1 MEFKKGIFLLVV
13 FALFPLNVLAITDD
27 VELKCQSEVMIDN
40 YIDCTVSLR
49 TEQVIKG
56 VHSYF
61 QFDDAFSYVETEGM
75 NNWVSLL
82 NNEKSFAFI
91 NTEGVSKNTDI
102 GKIRFMVSNKAELG
116 KVYSI
121 FLKKIVLSDG
131 NKDIYVGE
139 KSAVVKVLSVN
150 NFVQSIS
157 IDGKQM
163 ELKDGVTDYTVVVD
177 NSITSINLDAVLK
190 NEVVKFVDGFGPR
203 KIDNLKVGNNVFY
216 LKISNDASELITYSI
231 NVRRLEKKEEVISN
245 PKTGSSIILI
255 FFVLFFSCGLFFLY
269 IKKLKKR
276 DLI

>member
-1 MEFKKGIFLLVV
+1 MSFRKVIFLLVI

-40 YIDCTVSLR
+40 YIDCTVFLR
-49 TEQVIKG
+49 TEQAIKG
-56 VHSYF
+56 IHSYF

-82 NNEKSFAFI
+82 NNEKSFVFI
-91 NTEGVSKNTDI
+91 NTEGVSKDTEV
-102 GKIRFMVSNKAELG
+102 GKIRFMVSSKAELG

-139 KSAVVKVLSVN
+139 KSVDVKVLSVN

-163 ELKDGVTDYTVVVD
+163 ELKDGVTDYMVVVD
-177 NSITSINLDAVLK
+177 NDITSVNLDAVLK
-190 NEVVKFVDGFGPR
+190 NKAVKFVDGFGPR
-203 KIDNLKVGNNVFY
+203 KIDNLKIGNNVFY

-231 NVRRLEKKEEVISN
+231 NVRRLEKKEEVMSN
-245 PKTGSSIILI
+245 PKTGSSIIMI
-255 FFVLFFSCGLFFLY
+255 FFVLFISCGLLFLY
-269 IKKLKKR
+269 IRILKKS
-276 DLI
+276 DLV